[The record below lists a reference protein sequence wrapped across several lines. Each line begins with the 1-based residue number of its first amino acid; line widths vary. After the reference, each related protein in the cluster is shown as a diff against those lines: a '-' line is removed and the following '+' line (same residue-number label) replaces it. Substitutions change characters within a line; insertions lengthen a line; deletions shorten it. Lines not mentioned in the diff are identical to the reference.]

1 MPFLPISKEDMAE
14 RNISQLDFICITG
27 DSYVDHPSFGISIIS
42 RMIEDQGFT
51 VGIIAQ
57 PDWHSDRD
65 FTKLGRPKYA
75 FLITAGNIDSM
86 VAHYTAAKKKRSDDA
101 YTAGG
106 RAGKRPDRAAIV
118 YSKAVK
124 RIYGD
129 DMPVALGG
137 LEASLRRFAHYDYWD
152 DAVRP
157 SILEDSGADLLMYGM
172 SEHQIVEICN
182 RLAKGENIHDLRDI
196 RGTAYLCDTKDT
208 PLGAAECPSL
218 ALCRENKEEYAKAC
232 KIQYDWQDEV
242 YGKTVIQRQTSKMLV
257 QLPPALSLTTPE
269 LDHVYELP
277 YMRTYHPIYEAEGG
291 VPGIKEV
298 EFSITHNRGCFG
310 NCNFCSIALHQ
321 GRRIS
326 VRSKESILRE
336 AKLLTTL
343 PNFKGYIHDV
353 GGPTANFRAPSCT
366 HQLKYG
372 LCKGRKCLAPEPC
385 KNLEV
390 NHEEYLDILREIR
403 KIKGVKRVFIRS
415 GIRYDY
421 LIEDENDEFM
431 RELIEY
437 HVSGQLKVA
446 PEHCS
451 AAVLDMM
458 GKPHIEAYKKF
469 QDKFYKMTGQIGK
482 EQYLVP
488 YLMSSHPGSTLKE
501 AVELAQFLKSLKM
514 RPEQVQDFYPTPGTI
529 STCMFYTELDPYTM
543 KKVYVPKTAEEKG
556 MQRALLQYFKPE
568 NRRRCIEALIKAH
581 RTDLIGMGK
590 DCLVKP
596 DEQYSAYLRE
606 KAAKQQ
612 SGKGSQ
618 AHSGKPAHGKQSHG
632 NPANRSHQANNSVR
646 GSLYASGS
654 PLASKGR
661 NDRWQKEDQRKKKH

>member
-1 MPFLPISKEDMAE
+1 M
-14 RNISQLDFICITG
+14 
-27 DSYVDHPSFGISIIS
+27 GILC
-42 RMIEDQGFT
+42 
-51 VGIIAQ
+51 Q
-57 PDWHSDRD
+57 PACHRGRG
-65 FTKLGRPKYA
+65 FTKLGRPKYG
-75 FLITAGNIDSM
+75 FPITARNFDCR
-86 VAHYTAAKKKRSDDA
+86 VAHNTAAQQKRSDDA
-101 YTAGG
+101 YPPGG
-106 RAGKRPDRAAIV
+106 RTGKRPDRAAIV

-196 RGTAYLCDTKDT
+196 RGTAYLCDPKDT

-421 LIEDENDEFM
+421 LIEDKNDEFM

-437 HVSGQLKVA
+437 HISGQLKVA

-458 GKPHIEAYKKF
+458 GKPHIEAYRKF

-618 AHSGKPAHGKQSHG
+618 AHNKLAHGKAHNNNS
-632 NPANRSHQANNSVR
+632 ANRHQANNSVR

>member
-157 SILEDSGADLLMYGM
+157 SVLEDSGADLLMYGM

-196 RGTAYLCDTKDT
+196 RGTAYLCDPKDT

-257 QLPPALSLTTPE
+257 QLPHALSLTTPE

-458 GKPHIEAYKKF
+458 GKPHIEAYRKF

-612 SGKGSQ
+612 SGKGGQ
-618 AHSGKPAHGKQSHG
+618 AHNKPAHGKAHNNNS
-632 NPANRSHQANNSVR
+632 ANRHQANNSVR

>member
-65 FTKLGRPKYA
+65 FTKLCRPKYA

-157 SILEDSGADLLMYGM
+157 SVLEDSGADLLMYGM

-182 RLAKGENIHDLRDI
+182 RLANGENIHDLRDI
-196 RGTAYLCDTKDT
+196 RGTAYLCDPKDT

-326 VRSKESILRE
+326 VRSKESILKE

-596 DEQYSAYLRE
+596 DEQYNAYLRE

-612 SGKGSQ
+612 AGKGGQ
-618 AHSGKPAHGKQSHG
+618 AHNKPAHGKAHNNNS
-632 NPANRSHQANNSVR
+632 ANRHQANNSVR

>member
-106 RAGKRPDRAAIV
+106 KAGKRPDRAAIV
-118 YSKAVK
+118 YSKAIK

-196 RGTAYLCDTKDT
+196 RGTAYLCDPKDT

-446 PEHCS
+446 PEHRS

-458 GKPHIEAYKKF
+458 GKPHIEAYRKF

-618 AHSGKPAHGKQSHG
+618 AHNKPAHGKAHNNNS
-632 NPANRSHQANNSVR
+632 ANRHQANNSVR

>member
-157 SILEDSGADLLMYGM
+157 SVLEDSGADLLMYGM

-182 RLAKGENIHDLRDI
+182 RLAMGENIHDLRDI
-196 RGTAYLCDTKDT
+196 RGTAYLCDPKDT

-458 GKPHIEAYKKF
+458 GKPHIEAYRKF

-612 SGKGSQ
+612 SGKGGQ
-618 AHSGKPAHGKQSHG
+618 AHNKPAHGKAHNNNS
-632 NPANRSHQANNSVR
+632 ANRHQANNSVR

>member
-196 RGTAYLCDTKDT
+196 RGTAYLCDPKDT

-458 GKPHIEAYKKF
+458 GKPHIEAYRKF

-543 KKVYVPKTAEEKG
+543 KKVYVPKTADEKG

-618 AHSGKPAHGKQSHG
+618 AHNKPAHGKAHNNNS
-632 NPANRSHQANNSVR
+632 ANRHQANNSVR

>member
-106 RAGKRPDRAAIV
+106 KAGKRPDRAAIV

-157 SILEDSGADLLMYGM
+157 SVLEDSGADLLMYGM
-172 SEHQIVEICN
+172 SEHQIAEICN

-196 RGTAYLCDTKDT
+196 RGTAYLCDPKDT

-458 GKPHIEAYKKF
+458 GKPHIEAYRKF

-612 SGKGSQ
+612 SGKGGQ
-618 AHSGKPAHGKQSHG
+618 AHNKPAHGKAHNNNS
-632 NPANRSHQANNSVR
+632 ANRHQANNSVR
-646 GSLYASGS
+646 GSRLR
-654 PLASKGR
+654 LASRFKR
-661 NDRWQKEDQRKKKH
+661 QE

>member
-137 LEASLRRFAHYDYWD
+137 LEASLRRFAHYDYWN

-157 SILEDSGADLLMYGM
+157 SVLEDSGADLLMYGM

-196 RGTAYLCDTKDT
+196 RGTAYLCDPKDT

-326 VRSKESILRE
+326 VRSKESILKE

-458 GKPHIEAYKKF
+458 GKPHIEAYRKF

-596 DEQYSAYLRE
+596 DEQYNAYLRE

-612 SGKGSQ
+612 AGKGGQ
-618 AHSGKPAHGKQSHG
+618 AHNKPAHGKAHNNNS
-632 NPANRSHQANNSVR
+632 ANRHQANNSVR

>member
-157 SILEDSGADLLMYGM
+157 SVLEDSGADLLMYGM

-196 RGTAYLCDTKDT
+196 RGTAYLCDPKDT

-257 QLPPALSLTTPE
+257 QLPPAISLTTPE

-326 VRSKESILRE
+326 VRSKESILKE

-458 GKPHIEAYKKF
+458 GKPHIEAYRKF

-612 SGKGSQ
+612 AGKGGQ
-618 AHSGKPAHGKQSHG
+618 AHNKPAHGKAHNNS
-632 NPANRSHQANNSVR
+632 ANRHQANNSVR

>member
-1 MPFLPISKEDMAE
+1 MPFLPISKEDMKE
-14 RNISQLDFICITG
+14 RGIDRLDFICITG

-42 RMIEDQGFT
+42 RMIEDCGFT

-65 FTKLGRPKYA
+65 FTKLGKPKYA
-75 FLITAGNIDSM
+75 FLITGGNIDSM

-106 RAGKRPDRAAIV
+106 KSGKRPDRATIV
-118 YSKAVK
+118 YSKAIK
-124 RIYGD
+124 RIYGK
-129 DMPVALGG
+129 DMPVAIGG

-172 SEHQIVEICN
+172 SEHQIVEICT
-182 RLAKGENIHDLRDI
+182 RLSKGESITELRDI
-196 RGTAYLCDTKDT
+196 RGTCYLCDPVET
-208 PLGAAECPSL
+208 PIGAAQCPSL
-218 ALCRENKEEYAKAC
+218 KQCTENKEEYAKAC
-232 KIQYDWQDEV
+232 RIQYDWQDEI

-257 QLPPALSLTTPE
+257 QLPPAYSLTTPE

-277 YMRTYHPIYEAEGG
+277 YMRTYHPIYEKDGG
-291 VPGIKEV
+291 VPGIQEV

-326 VRSKESILRE
+326 VRSRESIIRE

-366 HQLKYG
+366 HQLTHG
-372 LCKGRKCLAPEPC
+372 LCKGKKCLAPEPC
-385 KNLEV
+385 RNLEV
-390 NHEEYLDILREIR
+390 DHTEYLSILREIR
-403 KIKGVKRVFIRS
+403 SLPKVKKVFIRS

-421 LIEDENDEFM
+421 LIEDKNEEFM
-431 RELIEY
+431 RELIEH

-458 GKPHIEAYKKF
+458 GKPHIEAYRKF
-469 QDKFYKMTGQIGK
+469 QDKFCKITGKIGK

-488 YLMSSHPGSTLKE
+488 YLMSSHPGSTLNE
-501 AVELAQFLKSLKM
+501 AVELALFLKSLKM

-529 STCMFYTELDPYTM
+529 STCMFYTGLDPYTM
-543 KKVYVPKTAEEKG
+543 KKVYVPKTAEEKA
-556 MQRALLQYFKPE
+556 MQRALLQYFRPD
-568 NRRRCIEALIKAH
+568 NRRKCIEALIKAH
-581 RTDLIGMGK
+581 RTDLIGMGPE
-590 DCLVKP
+590 CLVRP
-596 DEQYSAYLRE
+596 DEQYNAYLRE
-606 KAAKQQ
+606 KNNRTGNGKNSGKNDRRAAKERSSRQ
-612 SGKGSQ
+612 
-618 AHSGKPAHGKQSHG
+618 
-632 NPANRSHQANNSVR
+632 NRR
-646 GSLYASGS
+646 GERSAESRN
-654 PLASKGR
+654 GR
-661 NDRWQKEDQRKKKH
+661 RKV